1 MKRPLSWSMRFALAL
16 SAVFVIGTLSAG
28 GVSYVLQSRD
38 LARRLEADVQTMAE
52 SLARTA
58 REGDRQDLEEQIE
71 VQSRASRDAA
81 TLVAFIDAQ
90 TGKTIGDLH
99 ISAPFEGFRRLETGR
114 DLVLGGPNPKDA
126 PDAYYAFG
134 VRTDL
139 GWILAARDDAW
150 IVDSAETLVQTTAW
164 GLGAAL
170 LLSVVLA
177 VLIARRNE
185 RRIARMERVLDA
197 VGAGC
202 FDLRIRER
210 VDDDLGQL
218 AARVDATLDRLE
230 AGIDAV
236 RQVST
241 DVAHDLRAP
250 LSRLRMRL
258 EPHALDAG
266 LPAETRH
273 EIGSAL
279 ADLDGISQT
288 FDAILRLA
296 RLQSGSVEHREEPVD
311 LCRLVRDTYD
321 IMEAPAEDAGHI
333 LRLELPQ
340 APVVVTGDPELL
352 SQALVNLLDN
362 ALRHCPAPARVLVS
376 VGVAEGAPLL
386 AVCDDGP
393 GIAPEDRAR
402 VLERFVRLDHS
413 RATPG
418 TGLGL
423 SLVAAIADL
432 HEATFRLDDNRPGLC
447 ARLIF
452 AGQVA
457 G

>member
-16 SAVFVIGTLSAG
+16 SAVFVIGALSAG

-38 LARRLEADVQTMAE
+38 LAQRLEADVRAMAE

-71 VQSRASRDAA
+71 VQSRATRNAA
-81 TLVAFIDAQ
+81 TLVAFIDAR
-90 TGKTIGDLH
+90 TGRTIGNLH
-99 ISAPFEGFRRLETGR
+99 ISTPFEGFRRLETGH
-114 DLVLGGPNPKDA
+114 DLSLHGAQGDDV

-177 VLIARRNE
+177 VVIARRNE

-197 VGAGC
+197 VGAGR
-202 FDLRIRER
+202 FDLRIGER
-210 VDDDLGQL
+210 ADDDLGQL
-218 AARVDATLDRLE
+218 AARVDATLDRLA

-311 LCRLVRDTYD
+311 LCRLVRETYD
-321 IMEAPAEDAGHI
+321 IMEASAEDAGHA
-333 LRLELPQ
+333 LRFELPQ
-340 APVVVTGDPELL
+340 TPVVATGDPELL

-362 ALRHCPAPARVLVS
+362 ALCHCPAPAHIVVS
-376 VGVAEGAPLL
+376 VGMAEGVPGL

-393 GIAPEDRAR
+393 GIAAEDRAR
-402 VLERFVRLDHS
+402 VLGRFVRLDHS

-432 HEATFRLDDNRPGLC
+432 HGATFRLDDNRPGLC

-452 AGQVA
+452 AGRA
-457 G
+457 AD